1 MTGKARFVLPRRG
14 RSSSDAE
21 EVIRSTVVTAI
32 SLSTGLTFGKGKVV
46 LSENSELLSAST
58 EGGEEAGSLY
68 RVPALHDFAFSNY

>member
-46 LSENSELLSAST
+46 LSENNTA
-58 EGGEEAGSLY
+58 
-68 RVPALHDFAFSNY
+68 PATFSMRRRNQ